1 MEIGLSLKSWPYG
14 ATILRSANYLF
25 RVSQKR
31 GNLAGGVKFVWLEFH
46 GLFTRSLSAKEA
58 NPAKFENSETQVFQ
72 QISEIRDLWVGFRVR
87 VPLRSQSF
95 GKLRE
100 PEKPGPVL
108 RPALWKLAQI
118 RNQTAMR
125 TA

>member
-1 MEIGLSLKSWPYG
+1 MVPQYYAQPLK
-14 ATILRSANYLF
+14 RFNYLF

-31 GNLAGGVKFVWLEFH
+31 GNLAGVVKFVWLEFH

-58 NPAKFENSETQVFQ
+58 NPAKFENSETQFFQ
-72 QISEIRDLWVGFRVR
+72 QISEIMDLWVGFRVR

-100 PEKPGPVL
+100 PEKPEPVL
-108 RPALWKLAQI
+108 RPALSKLAQL